1 MAKEFK
7 DFTFCGQKLSDLKLM
22 FHLDRRRDNLDEKN
36 NNHTV
41 ISCCKEKKLL
51 LAYHLS
57 KSGEAL
63 THDKLKELWVSW
75 YPDDEAYLEKL
86 PQKMK
91 GYYNWVS
98 KYIEVHDTEY
108 IKRAISKQR
117 ASQRRKLNKIYKNIN
132 GHVVIVK
139 APVQGNRLAKYML
152 IRGSERRTG
161 DYVSLAIYAKHLKKQ
176 SKKSM

>member
-1 MAKEFK
+1 M
-7 DFTFCGQKLSDLKLM
+7 
-22 FHLDRRRDNLDEKN
+22 DNKN
-36 NNHTV
+36 NDYTV

-51 LAYHLS
+51 LAYYLS

-63 THDKLKELWVSW
+63 THDRLKQLWVSW

-86 PQKMK
+86 PQKLK
-91 GYYNWVS
+91 GYYNWIS

-108 IKRAISKQR
+108 IKRAIYKQR

-139 APVQGNRLAKYML
+139 VPENGNRLAKYML

-161 DYVSLAIYAKHLKKQ
+161 DYGSLAVYAKSLKEE